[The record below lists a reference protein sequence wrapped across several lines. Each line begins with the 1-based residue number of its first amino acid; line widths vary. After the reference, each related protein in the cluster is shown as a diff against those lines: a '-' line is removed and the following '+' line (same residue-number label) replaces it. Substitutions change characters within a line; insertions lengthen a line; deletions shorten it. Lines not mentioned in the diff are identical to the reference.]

1 MATAL
6 QPLRPDHREAEL
18 IDELTGELEVLDVLD
33 VGCEDGTLLPSFCG
47 RGVRVTGVD
56 LDTAI
61 LAAALQ
67 RADAMRLPFTK
78 SLASNATTNAVRI
91 RCCVRPRRQ

>member
-1 MATAL
+1 
-6 QPLRPDHREAEL
+6 
-18 IDELTGELEVLDVLD
+18 
-33 VGCEDGTLLPSFCG
+33 
-47 RGVRVTGVD
+47 
-56 LDTAI
+56 